1 MFDFSLRVHPLVP
14 KIGSRAEP
22 LGGSRSLVE
31 MGVEKTG
38 CDMAGDDG
46 FLGGGVAATTSSVPP
61 RDGSGDA
68 PRRPLRGNRQEAW
81 CFDTE
86 SQSARAHAPGSFGE
100 IGSEAMAMIG
110 SAVCTVFCSIA
121 IPLWVTAVLHDG
133 VSTGSRGRGRW
144 WHFWGLVAAECCT
157 GRQNAELGGPTPGE
171 TYRLVI
177 CGRRSAEPRRW
188 CVDPWYGR
196 P

>member
-1 MFDFSLRVHPLVP
+1 MFDFSPRVHPLVP

-144 WHFWGLVAAECCT
+144 WHFLGSGGCGVLHWEAECRA
-157 GRQNAELGGPTPGE
+157 GRSHPWGDISPCYMRSSLCRAPS
-171 TYRLVI
+171 LV
-177 CGRRSAEPRRW
+177 R
-188 CVDPWYGR
+188 
-196 P
+196 